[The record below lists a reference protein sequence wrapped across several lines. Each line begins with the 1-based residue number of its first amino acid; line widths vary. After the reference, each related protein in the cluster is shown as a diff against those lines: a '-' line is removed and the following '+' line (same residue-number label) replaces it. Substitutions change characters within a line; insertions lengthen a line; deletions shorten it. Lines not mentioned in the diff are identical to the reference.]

1 MSTLASSITGVFF
14 DLGGTLFS
22 YRHIARSNV
31 NLLLEAADR
40 MQITAEPRLIK
51 KSFGQATDLVT
62 QSYADEEFYL
72 QRDFFQDIFVCFTE
86 LLNVPYDAD
95 AHAWYRRQNHAAMLD
110 SLVLMPRCL
119 ETLHALKE
127 AGLYLAI
134 CSNIDDDMLEPL
146 VAREGLDRYFDHWT
160 SSEAASACKPHA
172 RFFEVCLAKSGLAPE
187 QVLFVGDSPEHD
199 IAGASAIGMQTAL
212 IQEAGQTPPL
222 QSGRATPTPDYILE
236 SLAEI
241 MGFV

>member
-1 MSTLASSITGVFF
+1 M
-14 DLGGTLFS
+14 FS
-22 YRHIARSNV
+22 YRHIARSNS

-62 QSYADEEFYL
+62 QSYAAKEFYL
-72 QRDFFQDIFVCFTE
+72 HRDFFQDVFLRFTE

-95 AHAWYRRQNHAAMLD
+95 AHAWYRRQNHAALLD
-110 SLVLMPRCL
+110 SLVLMPQCL
-119 ETLHALKE
+119 ETLHALKQ
-127 AGLYLAI
+127 AGLYLSI

-160 SSEAASACKPHA
+160 SSEAASVCKPHA

-187 QVLFVGDSPEHD
+187 HVLFVGDSPEHD
-199 IAGASAIGMQTAL
+199 IAGASAVGMQTVL
-212 IQEAGQTPPL
+212 IQETGQTPPL
-222 QSGRATPTPDYILE
+222 QSGRVTAAPDYTAE
-236 SLAEI
+236 SLAQI
-241 MGFV
+241 RCFV